1 MTGRG
6 GTAQVRGP
14 PKVRGIEQMLQQM
27 LSTGHDLA
35 AQYKRGRT
43 EETRAGFD
51 RVNTQAGHIDALF
64 QQLERRVKI
73 SQAA

>member
-1 MTGRG
+1 M
-6 GTAQVRGP
+6 
-14 PKVRGIEQMLQQM
+14 RGIEQVLQQM

-35 AQYKRGRT
+35 AQYKRGRI

-51 RVNTQAGHIDALF
+51 RVNTQAGRIDALF